1 MTGCEMY
8 NLYDFVVIIN
18 CVFCFCINT
27 GFSILAEVM
36 SLTMSSFSITIKPRF
51 IIFALIFI
59 MGVHVNQ
66 ACVA

>member
-18 CVFCFCINT
+18 WVFCFCINT
-27 GFSILAEVM
+27 GFSILAEVT